1 MANTYT
7 QIYIHIVFSV
17 KHRQSL
23 IEPHFKDELLK
34 YITGII
40 QDEGLKLL
48 AINSMPDHI
57 HIFIGLDNNIAISNL
72 VRKIKINSSKL
83 VNSKGL
89 SPNKFYW
96 QKGYGAFSY
105 SKSHKKRVINYIL
118 NQEKHHQNKSF
129 KEEYIKLLDRFNIK
143 YDEKYLF
150 DID

>member
-17 KHRQSL
+17 KHRRSL
-23 IEPHFKDELLK
+23 IESHFKDELLK

-57 HIFIGLDNNIAISNL
+57 HIFVGLDANIAISDL
-72 VRKIKINSSKL
+72 VRKIKLNSSKL

-89 SPNKFYW
+89 SHSKFHW
-96 QKGYGAFSY
+96 QSGYGAFSY

-143 YDEKYLF
+143 YNEKYLF